1 MTDFSPAYHRFEQNG
16 FKNLQILAQGGAEDG
31 SKTKR
36 TRSFVSI
43 LNGIDELFHV
53 HKNRCTPAEAGNT
66 AIG

>member
-1 MTDFSPAYHRFEQNG
+1 MTDFSPAYHRFEQIG

-43 LNGIDELFHV
+43 LNGIDELFNV
-53 HKNRCTPAEAGNT
+53 HKNRAPPPQRGNT
-66 AIG
+66 ALG